1 MDKPCHIVILFG
13 AFMKKAQLRPPFAW
27 VVGKQKLA
35 VDIIKMLPIQE
46 HTYIE
51 VFGGALSVFYAKE
64 PCKLEVINDINGE
77 LINLHRA
84 IRNSPQSLSMF
95 ISQLLISRELFDDIK
110 HQRTKPR
117 NNIERAAFYLFLLTQ
132 SFGSK
137 GDNFAMNAKSGR
149 KPKDIY
155 RTYTK
160 WSKRLKGVTIEN
172 KSFEELI
179 LLYDKEESFFYCD
192 PPYVSTE
199 SYYKNTGGF
208 GLEEHKLLA
217 STLKQIKGK
226 FLLSYNDCE
235 LVRELYKDF
244 KIINSKEIEYTL
256 GKNAHGKSKKVN
268 EVFVMNY

>member
-1 MDKPCHIVILFG
+1 
-13 AFMKKAQLRPPFAW
+13 MKKHRLRPPFAW
-27 VVGKQKLA
+27 IGGKQKLA
-35 VDIIKMLPIQE
+35 SDIVKLMPKTE

-64 PCKLEVINDINGE
+64 PCKVEVVNDINGE

-84 IRNSPQSLSMF
+84 IRNSPQSLTMF
-95 ISQLLISRELFDDIK
+95 MSQLLVSRELFNDIR
-110 HQRTKPR
+110 HQRVKPR

-149 KPKDIY
+149 KPKDLY
-155 RTYTK
+155 KSYGK
-160 WSKRLKGVTIEN
+160 WSKRLKHVTIEN

-179 LLYDKEESFFYCD
+179 KLYYKEEAFFYCD

-217 STLKQIKGK
+217 KTLGKIKGK

-244 KIINSKEIEYTL
+244 KIVSSKEIEYTL
-256 GKNAHGKSKKVN
+256 GKNAHGKSKKVS
-268 EVFVMNY
+268 EVFILNY